1 MPLSTLLSGVYFSFA
16 CFSSRKRRRGAM
28 NRLGN
33 RVKCYFIKLCFPH
46 SQSYSTFYS
55 YKDSFYQFF
64 GFLLLFRSTTN
75 WMAEPRSKKAG
86 KWLFSFRQPTWTS
99 ASATREVYDWLAALW
114 GTTWLIVCHYRHFSL
129 DTSMKV
135 FYEKIYSKLTWKF
148 SF

>member
-55 YKDSFYQFF
+55 YKEVTFILSIFWISFAFQVYNQLNGGTKKQESGKMTIFV
-64 GFLLLFRSTTN
+64 STTN
-75 WMAEPRSKKAG
+75 ANERECYERSI
-86 KWLFSFRQPTWTS
+86 WLTGGIMRYDLINCLSLSSFFS
-99 ASATREVYDWLAALW
+99 
-114 GTTWLIVCHYRHFSL
+114 RHFHEGFL
-129 DTSMKV
+129 
-135 FYEKIYSKLTWKF
+135 WKNLF
-148 SF
+148 